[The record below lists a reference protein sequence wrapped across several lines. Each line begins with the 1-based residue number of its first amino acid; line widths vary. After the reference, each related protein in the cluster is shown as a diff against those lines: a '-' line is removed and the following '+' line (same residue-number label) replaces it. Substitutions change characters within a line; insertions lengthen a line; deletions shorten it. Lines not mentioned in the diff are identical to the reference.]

1 VSTIQRLTSAVPFQY
16 ILKRLASTVLLMWGV
31 FTLVFILVE
40 LAPGTPMDKFID
52 PQMSEEFRD
61 NLIKRFGYDKPVHM
75 RYLLLL
81 KNLLMFDLGGTLNG
95 RLVSDLILA
104 HLPNT
109 LLLSGAALLVTYPL
123 AIVLG
128 TIQATRQG
136 KLDDTV
142 ASLSALFFYS
152 MPTFWFALML
162 QLFAAEF
169 GLATAGMV
177 DAVMYDYMSPTDQ
190 TIDILKHLV
199 LPTFAMGIAGAAGIA
214 RYMRSSLLEV
224 IRQDFVRTARAKG
237 LPERVVVVKHALR
250 NALLPIITLMGMA
263 LPRLVG
269 GSVLVETVFA
279 WPGMGQLIIQAI
291 NQQDIALLQ
300 GCFLLFALVVA
311 LGNLLA
317 DIGYALADPRIRF
330 E

>member
-1 VSTIQRLTSAVPFQY
+1 MSTIQRLTSAVPFQY